1 LEVPLN
7 GHSSV
12 VTPEQATASGVVL
25 FDRDG
30 TLILDV
36 PFNGDPALVQ
46 PVEGAIEAV
55 AMVRAAGVALGVI
68 SNQSGVSRGLIT
80 HDQVDAVNAR
90 VEEMFG
96 PFDVMLYCEHQESDH
111 CECRKPKGGMVKQ
124 ACDRLGISTEK
135 AIVIGDIGRDVNA
148 ALSVGAK
155 AVLVPTPATL
165 ESEIEMARKD
175 ADVIVVPNIVQAAR
189 AVLNDG
195 LGVGRV
201 SRLTTQRSLNKT
213 TEGIAA
219 LHAHAL
225 IDALM
230 ANGPALDRAQVWGE
244 LLAEAFE
251 RGNKVIIAGNGGS
264 AAQASHLAAELLGRF
279 NHDRRPLPAIAITD
293 ITSLTAIA
301 NDFGYQDVF
310 ARPVGALCQPRDVVI
325 LLSASGRSKSILG
338 AVGTARRA
346 GASVWAMTG
355 PAPNPLASAADDAM
369 AIEARSTAVVQEIHL
384 AAVHVIAEAVEH
396 ALTTSPD
403 SHAMRSDGSVGA

>member
-1 LEVPLN
+1 M
-7 GHSSV
+7 
-12 VTPEQATASGVVL
+12 TPEQATASGVVL

-30 TLILDV
+30 TLILDI
-36 PFNGDPALVQ
+36 PYNGDPALVQ
-46 PVEGAIEAV
+46 PVEGAVEAV

-68 SNQSGVSRGLIT
+68 SNQSGVSRGHIT
-80 HDQVDAVNAR
+80 REQVEAVNAR

-96 PFDVMLYCEHQESDH
+96 PFDVILYCEHQESDG

-124 ACDRLGISTEK
+124 ACDRLGIPTDK
-135 AIVIGDIGRDVNA
+135 AIVIGDIGSDVNA

-175 ADVIVVPNIVQAAR
+175 SDVIVVPNIVQAAR

-219 LHAHAL
+219 SHARTLIEAL
-225 IDALM
+225 Q

-264 AAQASHLAAELLGRF
+264 AAEASHLAAELLGQF
-279 NHDRRPLPAIAITD
+279 KQERRSLPAIAITD
-293 ITSLTAIA
+293 VPTLTAIA
-301 NDFGYQDVF
+301 NDFGYHDVF
-310 ARPVGALCQPRDVVI
+310 ARPIGALCQARDVVI
-325 LLSASGRSKSILG
+325 LMSTSGRSESVLE
-338 AVGTARRA
+338 AVSTARRA

-355 PAPNPLASAADDAM
+355 PAPNPLAAAADDAM
-369 AIEARSTAVVQEIHL
+369 AVEAPSTAYVQEIHL

-396 ALTTSPD
+396 ALTTEG
-403 SHAMRSDGSVGA
+403 RSGTDQVSRVDV